1 MQNNGFKI
9 LLTVF
14 FIGLCVWYL
23 WPSAQTFYYNQQM
36 DNMEEAEREAFFQA
50 NYESIQAAQQRSLKL
65 GLDLLGGMHVTMEVR
80 VDELLRGL
88 AQDPDESFEEV
99 VQIATQRNLEEG
111 VSVIDAFVE
120 EFEARDP
127 DARLSRFFRNPD
139 RDITRRSTNDEVADY
154 LRAQSDEAVERAIEI
169 IRNRVD
175 RYGVTEPSI
184 QRQGSRRVVVELP
197 GVDDP
202 ERVRNLLRGTAQLE
216 FRLMADPEE
225 LTRSLQDIIAYYDE
239 IDPAELEDELQDALE
254 GMPDDDERL
263 DESELPGV
271 VGGDAPA
278 PDQDVASTDP
288 QAAADDEAV
297 QEMLEE
303 SDDPDAALD
312 ELLAQEGGDLASG
325 NPLLDVMQ
333 PMGQSVVFGYVS
345 EPDTAVANQ
354 LLRRDEPR
362 AMLPP
367 NIELMYGSRT
377 AGTDP
382 RGFEILELL
391 GVREEVELAGE
402 TVTNARVDFD
412 ETNRPRVSL
421 SMDSDGART
430 WARITGANVGNQV
443 AIVLDGVVYSY
454 PVIQDR
460 IVGGQT
466 SITGLQS
473 RQEAQDIV
481 NVLMSGAL
489 PAPVDIVQER
499 TVGPSL
505 GAASIR
511 AGFISVVGGLLLVA
525 LFMIMYYRTAGV
537 VADLAL
543 LINIIFILGI
553 LAGFEATLTLPGIA
567 GIVLTIGMAVDAN
580 VLIFDRI
587 REEQR
592 AGKTLRA
599 AINGGYAKA
608 LSAIFDANI
617 TTFFVGVILY
627 SFGVGPIQGF
637 AVTLMAG
644 ILASLFSAII
654 ITRIIFDY
662 MVEEKKLS
670 VSYG

>member
-239 IDPAELEDELQDALE
+239 IDPAELEDEVQDALE

-271 VGGDAPA
+271 VGGDAPTS
-278 PDQDVASTDP
+278 DQDVADTDP
-288 QAAADDEAV
+288 QAAADDDAV